1 MYKTDRFVQTLGVS
15 LARLSMHGI
24 WTDVVIVLE
33 PVAFAFFFSFLFF
46 GHGCWGGEENTRG
59 QNRNLYM
66 DRGIWINGD
75 GRKGGGEEEG

>member
-1 MYKTDRFVQTLGVS
+1 MYKTDRFVQTLAVS

-59 QNRNLYM
+59 TKSEPVY
-66 DRGIWINGD
+66 GSGD
-75 GRKGGGEEEG
+75 LDQWGRTEGGGEEEG